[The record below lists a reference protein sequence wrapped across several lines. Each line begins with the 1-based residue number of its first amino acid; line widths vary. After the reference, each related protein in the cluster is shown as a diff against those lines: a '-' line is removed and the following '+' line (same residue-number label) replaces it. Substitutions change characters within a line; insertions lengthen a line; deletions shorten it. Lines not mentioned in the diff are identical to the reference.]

1 MTHPNL
7 TLFTALQT
15 WLSQGLACWLCT
27 VTDTWGSSPR
37 PRGSLMAVNERGEQV
52 GSLSGGC
59 IEEELVERLLRQHLA
74 SPEHII
80 YGATAEEAERL
91 QLPCGGT
98 VGVLVEPVLPV
109 YQAHIKAIVEAL
121 QQHQGI
127 TREVDFTA
135 DTLAVQKEA
144 DATFAFSLIDN
155 QPVSLRHPLGPQQ
168 QLFII
173 GASDVAQAVAELAQW
188 MGYAVIVCDPRE
200 EKLKQWPVPGCTLLA
215 MLPDEGLQRYATHE
229 GLVVLALTHDPRI
242 DDMGL
247 LAAFDSRAAYIG
259 AMGSQKTSMKR
270 RERLLQ
276 LGITT
281 QQLQRLHAPVGL
293 DIGSKTPRE
302 IAVAIMAELVQ
313 LASRHNIS

>member
-1 MTHPNL
+1 MNTPDL
-7 TLFTALQT
+7 ILFTALVR
-15 WLSQGLACWLCT
+15 WRSQGLACWLCT

-37 PRGSLMAVNERGEQV
+37 PRGSLMVVNERGEQV

-59 IEEELVERLLRQHLA
+59 IEEDLIERLLQQALA
-74 SPEHII
+74 RPEHII
-80 YGATAEEAERL
+80 YGATAEEAERF

-98 VGVLVEPVLPV
+98 VGVLVEPVLPA
-109 YQAHIKAIVEAL
+109 YQAHIQAIVEAL

-127 TREVDFTA
+127 TRQVDFNA
-135 DTLAVQKEA
+135 GDLALKKETDSA
-144 DATFAFSLIDN
+144 FAFCIDAN
-155 QPVSLRHPLGPQQ
+155 EPLSLRHPLGPLQ

-173 GASDVAQAVAELAQW
+173 GASDVSQAVAELAQW

-200 EKLKQWPVPGCTLLA
+200 EKLRQWPVPGCTLLA
-215 MLPDEGLQRYATHE
+215 MLPDEGLQCYATHE

-247 LAAFDSRAAYIG
+247 LAAFDSRATYIG
-259 AMGSQKTSMKR
+259 ALGSQKTSQKR

-276 LGITT
+276 LGMTP

-302 IAVAIMAELVQ
+302 IALAIMAELVQ
-313 LASRHNIS
+313 LQR